1 MHELGDDDDPRS
13 GLQEGLRVRHVL
25 PGGAGGLLQS
35 DRAAVSGVAGGVGQE
50 PGLAAA
56 PGDRSPG
63 DDEDAVRLQG
73 RQAPGDPA
81 AVDPAG
87 AGSGVGVP
95 EDEHRLAT
103 GSGRSLVSGADPA
116 AQHRLVA
123 GSREWRAR
131 CGSRFHGRNL
141 APGSRIAARGP
152 GPAGSRVRARRIG
165 PPVGQ
170 EPPRGPALDRPRP
183 QRSRQ
188 SRPRGQSRRDH
199 EPVHVPDL
207 LMMRMRV
214 IQGTPNNLQRLI
226 AAAPRA
232 VRRFFQ
238 CDYPC
243 GSEKQRTHRRRR
255 SQKRRANSSTS

>member
-1 MHELGDDDDPRS
+1 MHGLGDDDDPRS
-13 GLQEGLRVRHVL
+13 GFQEGLRVRHVL

-87 AGSGVGVP
+87 AGPGVGVP
-95 EDEHRLAT
+95 EDEHRLAA
-103 GSGRSLVSGADPA
+103 RNREPLVDGVGPDT
-116 AQHRLVA
+116 QHRLVA
-123 GSREWRAR
+123 GRRERRAR
-131 CGSRFHGRNL
+131 YGSRFHGRSL
-141 APGSRIAARGP
+141 APRSRIAARDPVPVGPLRGPGPAGPFRSPVPADPSRGP

-183 QRSRQ
+183 QRGRQ
-188 SRPRGQSRRDH
+188 ARPRGQSRRDH
-199 EPVHVPDL
+199 EPVHIPV
-207 LMMRMRV
+207 
-214 IQGTPNNLQRLI
+214 T
-226 AAAPRA
+226 A
-232 VRRFFQ
+232 V
-238 CDYPC
+238 
-243 GSEKQRTHRRRR
+243 S
-255 SQKRRANSSTS
+255 